1 MIISTTASRS
11 LRARRVQTRW
21 LGTGRMAGPPSVAV
35 SMEGG
40 HQLLKGGDGQNGGLG
55 ARLGGEVGAADRD
68 VAEPAGEDLDLAMAD
83 MTGKAGEPGE
93 LQRPAEEGMGGVGD
107 GDLALAFFGDQGGI
121 TSVEVCPCPE
131 NQ

>member
-1 MIISTTASRS
+1 
-11 LRARRVQTRW
+11 
-21 LGTGRMAGPPSVAV
+21 MAGPPSFAG

-55 ARLGGEVGAADRD
+55 ARFGGEVGAADRD
-68 VAEPAGEDLDLAMAD
+68 VAEPAGEDLDLAVAD

-93 LQRPAEEGMGGVGD
+93 LQRPAKEGMGGVGD

-121 TSVEVCPCPE
+121 TSVEVCPSPDCRISARSHAY
-131 NQ
+131 